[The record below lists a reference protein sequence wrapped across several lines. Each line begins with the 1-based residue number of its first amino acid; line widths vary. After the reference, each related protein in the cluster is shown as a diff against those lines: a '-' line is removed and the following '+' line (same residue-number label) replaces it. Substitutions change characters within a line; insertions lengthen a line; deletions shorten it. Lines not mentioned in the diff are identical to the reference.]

1 MNTHIKTPRF
11 VIGYIMNRTRGFNS
25 KFLLIFTKTSVI
37 IILSKILRK
46 EVVFMK
52 ILPVSD
58 LRDYNK
64 VLSEVSYGSEVVL
77 TKNGKTKYAII
88 EIEELQ
94 RMRAERW
101 LMEELRK
108 TELEITEGRV
118 STLEDVRKEFGLCE

>member
-1 MNTHIKTPRF
+1 
-11 VIGYIMNRTRGFNS
+11 
-25 KFLLIFTKTSVI
+25 
-37 IILSKILRK
+37 
-46 EVVFMK
+46 MK